1 MDLNLIK
8 RFGHF
13 LAVVEEGHF
22 GRAAKRLGMSQPPLT
37 AQIQLLERALGVK
50 LLERSRLGTRPTWE
64 GEVLLPAVRRLE
76 ESARAV
82 EALAREVR
90 LGRRELVTI
99 GCITSAMLGTL
110 PPVVR
115 EFRKRRPEAVITVRE
130 MDTSDALEALRRGEI
145 DVAFARLER
154 DLFPIRMAP
163 LATDRL
169 VAAVPDNDP
178 LAKHDRIDLAALETR
193 PMVMLPRAISPA
205 YFDGVVGAC
214 RNAGFSPVA
223 SREVNSAMAQ
233 IALVASGLGVA
244 LVSSG
249 MAALGPPG
257 VVFRPLV
264 VPVGAIGVA
273 VAWNTERDS
282 PICREVVTIARELGL
297 ATESRNQSPR
307 VPLSAL

>member
-22 GRAAKRLGMSQPPLT
+22 GRAAARLGMSQPPLT

-50 LLERSRLGTRPTWE
+50 LLERSRQGTRPTWE

-76 ESARAV
+76 ESALAV

-90 LGRRELVTI
+90 LGRRELVNI
-99 GCITSAMLGTL
+99 GCITSAMLKTL
-110 PPVVR
+110 PPVIR
-115 EFRKRRPEAVITVRE
+115 AFRALRPETVITVRE
-130 MDTSDALEALRRGEI
+130 MDTSDAMEALRRGEI

-154 DLFPIRMAP
+154 DLFPIRMHS

-169 VAAVPDNDP
+169 VAAVPDTDP
-178 LAKHDRIDLAALETR
+178 LAESAVIDLAMLEQR

-205 YFDGVVGAC
+205 YFDGVVSAC
-214 RNAGFSPVA
+214 RSAGFAPVA
-223 SREVNSAMAQ
+223 AREVNSAMAQ
-233 IALVASGLGVA
+233 LALVASGLGVA

-249 MAALGPPG
+249 MAALAPDG
-257 VVFRPLV
+257 VAFRPLA
-264 VPVGAIGVA
+264 VPVEAVGVA
-273 VAWNTERDS
+273 VAWNTERES
-282 PICREVVTIARELGL
+282 PISRAVVSIARDIAMGSSVAE
-297 ATESRNQSPR
+297 
-307 VPLSAL
+307 